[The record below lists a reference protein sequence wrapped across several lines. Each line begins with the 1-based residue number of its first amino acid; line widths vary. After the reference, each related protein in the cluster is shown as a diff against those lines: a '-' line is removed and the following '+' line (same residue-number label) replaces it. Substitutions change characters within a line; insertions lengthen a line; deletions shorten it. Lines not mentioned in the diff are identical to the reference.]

1 MAIQIK
7 LKNSVVQDST
17 PSTSDLPAVGEIA
30 LNANI
35 NSIGGFMRASDNS
48 IVKIFGPGSL
58 STPTATTT
66 VSGISELATNTET
79 TTGTATNRVVTPA
92 GLNAVTVAERSTSN
106 STYLAL
112 AGGTLT
118 GVVAATAGSNS
129 APSIHFG
136 DSDSGIFGGTN
147 TVSLAAGGTTRLTAD
162 TGVSV
167 VGTLAV
173 TGAITSTSDLTIPD
187 KIIHSGDTNTAI
199 RFPAADTVSVETGG
213 NEAIRINDSGQVL
226 VGVSST
232 RTMFTGYTPSL
243 QVEGNAKS
251 DSASSLVVNN
261 ASTVGPT
268 LWFGKTRGTSV
279 GSNTVV
285 QSGDELGTIFFNG
298 ADGTDVQSI
307 AASIRSEVDGTPG
320 SNDMPGRLVFST
332 TADGAASPT
341 ERLRISSAGNV
352 GIGTA
357 SPDSTL
363 HLDASGG
370 AVLKLQRTSSNA
382 SNRLAISHDGTD
394 GTLDSSNATLF
405 RNNGAERMRITSAGL
420 VGIGTTSPSTAL
432 HINTGSSGL
441 PKLRLQHSGASNDVF
456 EITGGLTGVSNG
468 GFGIYD
474 VDESAYRLAINSSG
488 NVGIGTT
495 SPSTKLEVNGTV
507 TATTFAGNID
517 AVDGDFDGTLEAD
530 AITVGGVAL
539 NTVIAG
545 VTVTNATNA
554 TVAASVTVVDE
565 SSDTTCFPLFADS
578 ATGNL
583 SVKSGT
589 NLTFNSSS
597 GRLTATSFAGDGSN
611 LTGVGGDVVDDT
623 SPQLGGNLDCNN
635 KVVSL
640 NDSTGSD
647 NNRIKFGNAGD
658 LQIYHDASNS
668 YIDDSGTGSLFIRGS
683 DLYLTDEDGTNMLY
697 AANNAGVNLY
707 HGGSKKFSTESFGVD
722 IDGTLRADTLKLAA
736 DNHKLEIGG
745 ATNGDLVLYHDGS
758 NSYVVNSNSS
768 ADLILQSASGV
779 DIKHGTETMIQC
791 NGDGEVKLFYNDTA
805 RISTSGNGII
815 VHSNNVSMDSS
826 ASGGLRIDGNG
837 YSGAI
842 ALDADG
848 MHIYHNSTS
857 RALIFGVNESEVAR
871 FNTDGHFRPS
881 ANNTRDLGTS
891 SLRWRNLYTNDLN
904 LSNEGGANDVDGTWG
919 SYTIQEGA
927 EDLFLI
933 NKRSGKKYKFNLT
946 EVA

>member
-66 VSGISELATNTET
+66 VSGISELATNSET
-79 TTGTATNRVVTPA
+79 TAGSATNRVVTPA

-213 NEAIRINDSGQVL
+213 TESFRVDSSQRLL
-226 VGVSST
+226 VAHTS
-232 RTMFTGYTPSL
+232 
-243 QVEGNAKS
+243 GNAPGSFTPKIS
-251 DSASSLVVNN
+251 IEHTNSAASLSITRNSANN
-261 ASTVGPT
+261 GGPVFI
-268 LWFGKTRGTSV
+268 FGKTRTATVGGT
-279 GSNTVV
+279 TVV
-285 QSGDELGTIFFNG
+285 QSGDSLGELRFYG
-298 ADGTDVQSI
+298 ADGTDRDSQ
-307 AASIRSEVDGTPG
+307 AALIKAEVDGTPG

-332 TADGAASPT
+332 TADGAASPS

-394 GTLDSSNATLF
+394 GTLDSSNGTLF
-405 RNNGAERMRITSAGL
+405 RNNGSERMRITSAGN
-420 VGIGTTSPSTAL
+420 VGIGTTSPSAKL
-432 HINTGSSGL
+432 QVQGSVQFGD
-441 PKLRLQHSGASNDVF
+441 G
-456 EITGGLTGVSNG
+456 G
-468 GFGIYD
+468 GFDMNINGTRHQFSIGGS
-474 VDESAYRLAINSSG
+474 EKMRLNSSG
-488 NVGIGTT
+488 NLGIGTT

-554 TVAASVTVVDE
+554 TNAANITAADE
-565 SSDTTCFPLFADS
+565 SSDTTCFPVFVTA

-583 SVKSGT
+583 APKTGS

-623 SPQLGGNLDCNN
+623 SPQLGGDLQSNG
-635 KVVSL
+635 
-640 NDSTGSD
+640 NDIDFADNDKAVFGTG
-647 NNRIKFGNAGD
+647 GD
-658 LQIYHDASNS
+658 LEIKHDGGNS
-668 YIDDSGTGSLFIRGS
+668 WVRESGTGA
-683 DLYLTDEDGTNMLY
+683 LYIDSNG
-697 AANNAGVNLY
+697 AGVRITKSGANETMAEFNTDGDVKLF
-707 HGGSKKFSTESFGVD
+707 HDNSEKLSTESFGVD
-722 IDGTLRADTLKLAA
+722 IEGTLRADTLKLAA

-758 NSYVVNSNSS
+758 ESYIVNSNSGS
-768 ADLILQSASGV
+768 NLILESASGV
-779 DIKHGTETMIQC
+779 DIKHGSETMARFRPDEEVQLYYNNNLRFTTTT
-791 NGDGEVKLFYNDTA
+791 NGVLV
-805 RISTSGNGII
+805 SSGDI
-815 VHSNNVSMDSS
+815 SMDSS

-842 ALDADG
+842 ALNATG

-871 FNTDGHFRPS
+871 FDTNGHFIPS

-891 SLRWRNLYTNDLN
+891 STRWRNIYTNDLN
-904 LSNEGGANDVDGTWG
+904 LSNEGGANDVDGTCG

>member
-66 VSGISELATNTET
+66 VSGISELATNSET

-213 NEAIRINDSGQVL
+213 SEAIRINDSGQFL
-226 VGVSST
+226 IGVSSA

-268 LWFGKTRGTSV
+268 LWFGKTRGTSL

-341 ERLRISSAGNV
+341 ERLRIDNAGLVKIPDDGKFVAGAGNDLQIYHN
-352 GIGTA
+352 GSNSLIEDTGTGNLEIKTNGTKVTLQGGTEAMINAIKDGAVELYHNA
-357 SPDSTL
+357 SKKFETTTDGATVSGKIFINAQNPNIRLDDSDTSNNGEITL
-363 HLDASGG
+363 DNTSLRIECDEDNAVSSSLIKFRIDGSEKATIDASG
-370 AVLKLQRTSSNA
+370 S
-382 SNRLAISHDGTD
+382 
-394 GTLDSSNATLF
+394 
-405 RNNGAERMRITSAGL
+405 
-420 VGIGTTSPSTAL
+420 
-432 HINTGSSGL
+432 
-441 PKLRLQHSGASNDVF
+441 
-456 EITGGLTGVSNG
+456 
-468 GFGIYD
+468 
-474 VDESAYRLAINSSG
+474 
-488 NVGIGTT
+488 
-495 SPSTKLEVNGTV
+495 V
-507 TATTFAGNID
+507 TATTFVGNID

-554 TVAASVTVVDE
+554 ANITAADE
-565 SSDTTCFPLFADS
+565 SSDTTCFPVFVTA

-583 SVKSGT
+583 APKTGS
-589 NLTFNSSS
+589 NLSFNSSS

-623 SPQLGGNLDCNN
+623 SPQLGGNLDVNSKN
-635 KVVSL
+635 IVFG
-640 NDSTGSD
+640 DSSGET
-647 NNRIKFGNAGD
+647 NNRLTFGNATDGD
-658 LQIYHDASNS
+658 LRIYHDSANS
-668 YIDDSGTGSLFIRGS
+668 YIQDTGTGELRILTNQLVVGNPAFTENLLTATQDGSVALFHN
-683 DLYLTDEDGTNMLY
+683 GT
-697 AANNAGVNLY
+697 
-707 HGGSKKFSTESFGVD
+707 KKLETASFGLRSSDSLYVD
-722 IDGTLRADTLKLAA
+722 EHILIDNDTGIIKLGTSADLQ
-736 DNHKLEIGG
+736 
-745 ATNGDLVLYHDGS
+745 LYHDGS
-758 NSYVVNSNSS
+758 HSRIVDSGTGHL
-768 ADLILQSASGV
+768 LIQGSQVKIMNAAAS
-779 DIKHGTETMIQC
+779 ENMIRAEE
-791 NGDGEVKLFYNDTA
+791 NGSVELYQNNNLKL
-805 RISTSGNGII
+805 STVSDGII
-815 VHSNNVSMDSS
+815 VHGGTNVSMDND
-826 ASGGLRIDGNG
+826 GNGQIRIIGNG
-837 YSGAI
+837 YSGGI
-842 ALDADG
+842 ALNASG
-848 MHIYHNSTS
+848 MNIYHNSTS
-857 RALIFGVNESEVAR
+857 RSLIFGVNESEVAR
-871 FNTDGHFRPS
+871 FDTDGHFRPS

-891 SLRWRNLYTNDLN
+891 STRWRNIYTNDLN

-927 EDLFLI
+927 EDLFLV

-946 EVA
+946 EVS

>member
-66 VSGISELATNTET
+66 VSGISELATNSET

-213 NEAIRINDSGQVL
+213 SEAIRINDSGQFL
-226 VGVSST
+226 IGVSSA

-268 LWFGKTRGTSV
+268 LWFGKTRGTSL

-341 ERLRISSAGNV
+341 ERLRIDNAGLVKIPDDGKVVAGAGNDLQIYHN
-352 GIGTA
+352 GSNSLIEDTGTGNLEIKTNGTKVTLQGGTEAMINAIKDGAVELYHNA
-357 SPDSTL
+357 SKKFETTTDGATVSGKIFINAQNPNIRLDDSDTSNNGEITL
-363 HLDASGG
+363 DNTSLRIECDEDNAVSSSLIKFRIDGSEKATIDASG
-370 AVLKLQRTSSNA
+370 S
-382 SNRLAISHDGTD
+382 
-394 GTLDSSNATLF
+394 
-405 RNNGAERMRITSAGL
+405 
-420 VGIGTTSPSTAL
+420 
-432 HINTGSSGL
+432 
-441 PKLRLQHSGASNDVF
+441 
-456 EITGGLTGVSNG
+456 
-468 GFGIYD
+468 
-474 VDESAYRLAINSSG
+474 
-488 NVGIGTT
+488 
-495 SPSTKLEVNGTV
+495 V
-507 TATTFAGNID
+507 TATTFVGNID

-554 TVAASVTVVDE
+554 TNAANITAADE
-565 SSDTTCFPLFADS
+565 SSDTTCFPVFVTA

-583 SVKSGT
+583 APKTGS
-589 NLTFNSSS
+589 NLSFNSSS

-623 SPQLGGNLDCNN
+623 SPQLGGNLDVNSKN
-635 KVVSL
+635 IVFG
-640 NDSTGSD
+640 DSSGET
-647 NNRIKFGNAGD
+647 NNRLTFGNATDGDLRIYHDSANSYIQDTGTGELRILTNQLVVGNPAFTENLLTATQDGSVALFHNGTKKLETASFGLRSSDSLYVDEHILIDNDTGIIKLGTSAD
-658 LQIYHDASNS
+658 LQIYHDGSHS
-668 YIDDSGTGSLFIRGS
+668 RIVDSGTGHLLIQGSQVKIMNAAASENMIRAEENGS
-683 DLYLTDEDGTNMLY
+683 VELYQ
-697 AANNAGVNLY
+697 NNN
-707 HGGSKKFSTESFGVD
+707 
-722 IDGTLRADTLKLAA
+722 LKL
-736 DNHKLEIGG
+736 
-745 ATNGDLVLYHDGS
+745 
-758 NSYVVNSNSS
+758 
-768 ADLILQSASGV
+768 
-779 DIKHGTETMIQC
+779 
-791 NGDGEVKLFYNDTA
+791 
-805 RISTSGNGII
+805 STVSDGII
-815 VHSNNVSMDSS
+815 VHGGTNVSMDND
-826 ASGGLRIDGNG
+826 GNGQIRIIGNG
-837 YSGAI
+837 YSGGI
-842 ALDADG
+842 ALNASG
-848 MHIYHNSTS
+848 MNIYHNSTS
-857 RALIFGVNESEVAR
+857 RSLIFGVNESEVAR
-871 FNTDGHFRPS
+871 FDTDGHFRPS

-891 SLRWRNLYTNDLN
+891 STRWRNIYTNDLN

-927 EDLFLI
+927 EDLFLV

-946 EVA
+946 EVS